1 MKTRFSFLGTLAIF
15 TLVCGFADLVVAD
28 ETAKPVNA
36 PAKQTSQPSKAFKR
50 KKSQK
55 TDITSSRME
64 YDYVESTIVFEEN
77 VKVVD
82 EEYTLTADRIIVF
95 LEGTNEVRQI
105 RAIGHVFIVSGDRTG
120 RCPEAVY
127 TKKTGEIVM
136 SGPNDTAVQLT
147 SKEDKIWGRKITI
160 WLDDQRMVCVPAR
173 LTLIDSN
180 PAKATGTD
188 KNGEEK
194 RVLP

>member
-1 MKTRFSFLGTLAIF
+1 MKTRFWIFGIFIFVFFAAGFLPDAQ
-15 TLVCGFADLVVAD
+15 AAQ
-28 ETAKPVNA
+28 PV
-36 PAKQTSQPSKAFKR
+36 KR
-50 KKSQK
+50 KSQK
-55 TDITSSRME
+55 TDITSNRME
-64 YDYVESTIVFEEN
+64 YDYAESTIVFEEN
-77 VKVVD
+77 VRVVD

-95 LEGTNEVRQI
+95 LEGTNDVRQI
-105 RAIGHVFIVSGDRTG
+105 RAIGHVVIVSGDRTG

-127 TKKTGEIVM
+127 TKKGGEIVM

-147 SKEDKIWGRKITI
+147 NKDDKIWGRKITI
-160 WLDDQRMVCVPAR
+160 WLDSQRMVCVPAR

-188 KNGEEK
+188 KNGDSK

>member
-1 MKTRFSFLGTLAIF
+1 
-15 TLVCGFADLVVAD
+15 
-28 ETAKPVNA
+28 
-36 PAKQTSQPSKAFKR
+36 
-50 KKSQK
+50 
-55 TDITSSRME
+55 ME
-64 YDYVESTIVFEEN
+64 YDYVQRTIVFEEN

-82 EEYTLTADRIIVF
+82 EEYTLTADRLIVF
-95 LEGTNEVRQI
+95 LEGTNDVNQI
-105 RAIGHVFIVSGDRTG
+105 HAIGHVIIVSGDRTG
-120 RCPEAVY
+120 RCPKAVY

-147 SKEDKIWGRKITI
+147 SKDDQIWGRQITI
-160 WLDDQRMVCVPAR
+160 WVDDQRMECVPAR
-173 LTLIDSN
+173 LTLIESN

>member
-1 MKTRFSFLGTLAIF
+1 MKTRFPLFGVLAFLM
-15 TLVCGFADLVVAD
+15 LVVGFATDAMAD
-28 ETAKPVNA
+28 QPAKPL
-36 PAKQTSQPSKAFKR
+36 KK

-55 TDITSSRME
+55 TDITSNRME
-64 YDYVESTIVFEEN
+64 YDYAESTIVFEEN

-82 EEYTLTADRIIVF
+82 EEYTLTSDRLIVF

-105 RAIGHVFIVSGDRTG
+105 RAIGHVTIENGDRTG
-120 RCPEAVY
+120 KCPEAVY
-127 TKKTGEIVM
+127 TRKTGEIVM
-136 SGPNDTAVQLT
+136 SGPNDTSVQLT
-147 SKEDKIWGRKITI
+147 NKDDKIWGRKITI

-173 LTLIDSN
+173 LTLVDSN
-180 PAKATGTD
+180 PAKANGTD

>member
-1 MKTRFSFLGTLAIF
+1 MKTRALFFGILALFAFS
-15 TLVCGFADLVVAD
+15 VGFVAD
-28 ETAKPVNA
+28 VRAAKPEE
-36 PAKQTSQPSKAFKR
+36 PAKQKSK
-50 KKSQK
+50 K
-55 TDITSSRME
+55 TDITAKRME
-64 YDYVESTIVFEEN
+64 YDYAESTIFFEED
-77 VKVVD
+77 VHVVD
-82 EEYTLTADRIIVF
+82 EEYTLDADRIIVF

-127 TKKTGEIVM
+127 TRKNGEIVM

-147 SKEDKIWGRKITI
+147 SKDDQIWGRKITI
-160 WLDDQRMVCVPAR
+160 WLDSQRMVCVPAR

-180 PAKATGTD
+180 PAKTMGTD

-194 RVLP
+194 RILP

>member
-1 MKTRFSFLGTLAIF
+1 LKAEG
-15 TLVCGFADLVVAD
+15 LVKRYRGRTVV
-28 ETAKPVNA
+28 N
-36 PAKQTSQPSKAFKR
+36 
-50 KKSQK
+50 
-55 TDITSSRME
+55 
-64 YDYVESTIVFEEN
+64 N
-77 VKVVD
+77 VSIQ
-82 EEYTLTADRIIVF
+82 A
-95 LEGTNEVRQI
+95 
-105 RAIGHVFIVSGDRTG
+105 
-120 RCPEAVY
+120 RC
-127 TKKTGEIVM
+127 GEIVM

-147 SKEDKIWGRKITI
+147 NKEDKIWGRKITI

>member
-1 MKTRFSFLGTLAIF
+1 MKARFFFLGMIALFAIAIGFVPAVLA
-15 TLVCGFADLVVAD
+15 A
-28 ETAKPVNA
+28 EPAKPA
-36 PAKQTSQPSKAFKR
+36 GQSGKPFKR
-50 KKSQK
+50 KSQK

-64 YDYVESTIVFEEN
+64 YDYAESTIVFEEN

-105 RAIGHVFIVSGDRTG
+105 RAIGHVVIVNGDRTG

-127 TKKTGEIVM
+127 TRKNGEIVM

-147 SKEDKIWGRKITI
+147 NKEDKIWGRKITI

>member
-1 MKTRFSFLGTLAIF
+1 MKTRFFFLGILALLA
-15 TLVCGFADLVVAD
+15 LVVGFVPADLAA
-28 ETAKPVNA
+28 EPAKPA
-36 PAKQTSQPSKAFKR
+36 GQSGKPFKR
-50 KKSQK
+50 KSQK

-64 YDYVESTIVFEEN
+64 YDYAESTIVFEEN

-105 RAIGHVFIVSGDRTG
+105 RAIGHVVIVNGDRTG

-127 TKKTGEIVM
+127 TKKSGEIVM

-147 SKEDKIWGRKITI
+147 NKEDKIWGRKITI
-160 WLDDQRMVCVPAR
+160 WLNDQRMECIPSR
-173 LTLIDSN
+173 IQLIDSN
-180 PAKATGTD
+180 PAKPKGKD
-188 KNGEEK
+188 KNGEDK